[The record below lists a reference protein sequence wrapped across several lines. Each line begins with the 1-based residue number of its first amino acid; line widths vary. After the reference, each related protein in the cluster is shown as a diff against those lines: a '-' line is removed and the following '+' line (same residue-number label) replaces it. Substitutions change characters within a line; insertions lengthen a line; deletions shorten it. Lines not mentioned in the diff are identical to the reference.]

1 VRYLSVDERLTIAN
15 MSTEWGALAG
25 VFPVDDTTIS
35 WLDARVKWLTK
46 RGPAGVP
53 SDAQQGGVSER
64 CGADALAKVRALEP
78 EMRADPGCVYNT
90 VITLDLS
97 SVRPHVSGPND
108 VKLATPVDVV
118 AKDRVAINKAY
129 LVSCVN
135 SRREVRALPCYLNC
149 PHCPTPLFLVVVVSV
164 SLRWGLL

>member
-1 VRYLSVDERLTIAN
+1 MASFRNYFVSAYMSFLQKQWCKHTWFFLPCLQVKYLSVDERLTIAN

-25 VFPVDDTTIS
+25 VFPVDDVTLS

-53 SDAQQGGVSER
+53 SDPPSGGVSER
-64 CGADALAKVRALEP
+64 CGPKALAQTRELIPRMQPDP
-78 EMRADPGCVYNT
+78 ECVYNT
-90 VITLDLS
+90 IITLDLG

-118 AKDRVAINKAY
+118 AKDHVKINKAY
-129 LVSCVN
+129 VA
-135 SRREVRALPCYLNC
+135 R
-149 PHCPTPLFLVVVVSV
+149 TF
-164 SLRWGLL
+164 